1 MGRFSPRG
9 VSCMLH
15 SIKQNYFTA
24 LFLDKE
30 TLFAI
35 FKNNVNVS
43 VGSHQ
48 FATGGRSSYA
58 PQIRVQEVGHDIHH
72 ASLENS

>member
-9 VSCMLH
+9 VSCTLH
-15 SIKQNYFTA
+15 SIKQKYFRA

-30 TLFAI
+30 TLFAVC
-35 FKNNVNVS
+35 KNNVNVS

-48 FATGGRSSYA
+48 PATGGRSSYA
-58 PQIRVQEVGHDIHH
+58 PQIRVQEVGPDIHH
-72 ASLENS
+72 ASLESG